1 MKKFNY
7 CVESFVERYN
17 GFLQILLLAVVSLAN
32 CFIVTV
38 GQYLGNENYILSLFE
53 MIITLLIGITFE
65 LILLHI
71 KDSSAQRK
79 INGIGEVVRG
89 LAKQED
95 MWREETDL
103 EPFFN
108 ATKDEFFI
116 SGLIIDKLIMK
127 YLNKIRELLDKGVKV
142 KILIES
148 FEELEEAAKF
158 LYGKDYN
165 EETSLSL
172 VRSRLNNTLIYLQ
185 SLERLEDYF
194 LKGLLEI
201 GLSNA
206 PFINPS
212 IIAYDYAKGSAFEAR
227 RTELNT
233 APEMS
238 VRFYMQGVDG
248 PTSEL
253 KTHPTLLINSNIM
266 AKQYDDFVKV
276 IGNIWNSST
285 HINTKDNFDNLRCKV
300 TRQVEEGNE
309 GNKNSN

>member
-7 CVESFVERYN
+7 CIESFVEKYN
-17 GFLQILLLAVVSLAN
+17 GIIQILLLAGVAFIN
-32 CFIVTV
+32 CFIIKIRKTPN
-38 GQYLGNENYILSLFE
+38 NEYDIISLFQI
-53 MIITLLIGITFE
+53 IITLIIGIILE

-79 INGIGEVVRG
+79 INGIGEVVREQV
-89 LAKQED
+89 KRED

-103 EPFFN
+103 GPFFD
-108 ATKDEFFI
+108 ATKQEFFI
-116 SGLIIDKLIMK
+116 SGIIIDKLIMK
-127 YLNKIRELLDKGVKV
+127 YIYRIRELLDKGVKV

-158 LYGKDYN
+158 LYGQDYN
-165 EETSLSL
+165 KETSLSL
-172 VRSRLNNTLIYLQ
+172 VTGRLNNTLIYLQ
-185 SLERLEDYF
+185 SLEKIEDYF
-194 LKGLLEI
+194 SKGLLEI
-201 GLSNA
+201 RLSNA

-212 IIAYDYAKGSAFEAR
+212 IIAYDYTKGSAFEAR
-227 RTELNT
+227 RTELST

-248 PTSEL
+248 PASEL

-276 IGNIWNSST
+276 IGNTWNSSST
-285 HINTKDNFDNLRCKV
+285 RITTKDDFNRLKCKV
-300 TRQVEEGNE
+300 TLQLEDDSGEEQ
-309 GNKNSN
+309 